1 MSLFNLTTNNPEMCC
16 PYYINEETVAS
27 RVNDLAKDI
36 QPVSVRIGKRSLNH
50 QNRLASATTFVKKH
64 PA

>member
-1 MSLFNLTTNNPEMCC
+1 MCC